1 MKNIKIGKPDNLR
14 IRLFYTYNFCD
25 FSISL

>member
-14 IRLFYTYNFCD
+14 IWLFYSYNFCD
-25 FSISL
+25 FSISP